1 MINIV
6 SATKAEDVARAKEL
20 IEEYVLSLSID
31 LSFQNFANEMAT
43 FPAKY
48 SPPRGRVLVA
58 RWGDSIV
65 GCVALRD
72 LGEGLCE
79 MKRMYVQPS
88 SRGKG
93 LGRAL
98 AKAVID
104 EARRIGYARMRL
116 DTNPSLHAAIHI
128 YVSLGFKDIDPYEFN
143 PVEGA
148 RYFELKL

>member
-48 SPPRGRVLVA
+48 SPPSGCVLVA
-58 RWGDSIV
+58 RRGDSIV

-79 MKRMYVQPS
+79 MKRMYVQPT